1 MTTPAADVTI
11 GTLQLPAAL
20 MPRVAAALRDQ
31 YDAILPDGT
40 TDDAVAGLVLRYV
53 IETSLETYEA
63 RKVVVDVEEAVEK
76 VRAEHRDRAEK
87 AREQVRKDA
96 QAIREARKAPAKRAA
111 KAK

>member
-20 MPRVAAALRDQ
+20 AERVTAALRDQ

-53 IETSLETYEA
+53 IETSLETYEGREA
-63 RKVVVDVEEAVEK
+63 ANDVEAAIEQ
-76 VRAEHRDRAEK
+76 VRTEHRDRAEK
-87 AREQVRKDA
+87 AREKARKDA